1 MNFPGFYYNRVG
13 LFLPIACNQSVFLR
27 LIWCGPCG
35 HGELCL
41 KIWCWVQNFADMV
54 AAKAVQ
60 QKRKA
65 AERKEGKA
73 KKTKESFKF

>member
-1 MNFPGFYYNRVG
+1 MKIFELRKYLSGPTYTVKLPPDLVQRVSGDFVLESVG
-13 LFLPIACNQSVFLR
+13 L
-27 LIWCGPCG
+27 
-35 HGELCL
+35 H
-41 KIWCWVQNFADMV
+41 VQNFADMV